1 MKKKD
6 IDDKE
11 LFRGEEF
18 FSPPLRIDKNKIL
31 YLHGFGSSGAS
42 GTVELLRRDF
52 GDDVT
57 VLAPDIPVDP
67 SVALPML
74 KELAYDEM
82 PDLIIGTSMGGM
94 YAQQLHGFV
103 RICVNPSFWLSK
115 KHDILSV
122 GKHRWLNR
130 RQDGDREFEVTK
142 ETIAR
147 FQDMEAHQFDGIVEE
162 DRMLCHG
169 LFGDEDETIFASET
183 RPVFEQHYPGM
194 SHVFHGGHR
203 MNAHVVVHTLVPY
216 IRSLNLF

>member
-1 MKKKD
+1 MEQSNPYIKQFPEVMKGKK
-6 IDDKE
+6 IM
-11 LFRGEEF
+11 
-18 FSPPLRIDKNKIL
+18 
-31 YLHGFGSSGAS
+31 YVHGFGSSGQS
-42 GTVELLRRDF
+42 GTVTRIREVFPNATVIAPDLPIRPQEALGLLRETCER
-52 GDDVT
+52 
-57 VLAPDIPVDP
+57 
-67 SVALPML
+67 
-74 KELAYDEM
+74 EQ

-130 RQDGDREFEVTK
+130 RQDGEREFEVTK

-162 DRMLCHG
+162 DRALCHG